1 MLYTIQ
7 ELQKIIAPIAKQHGV
22 KSVSVFGSYS
32 RGTASE
38 NSDVDLNIEKGQ
50 IRTLFQ
56 LTGFRIA
63 VEDALQLPVDL
74 VTSESSDSSFLKMI
88 EKDEVLLYGTA
99 G

>member
-38 NSDVDLNIEKGQ
+38 NSDVDLKIEKGQ

>member
-38 NSDVDLNIEKGQ
+38 NSDVDLKIEKGQ

-88 EKDEVLLYGTA
+88 EKDEMLLYGTA